1 MVLTMTE
8 LNQHKLRQLN
18 DWILTCPLCPN
29 HDKKVCQVSQH
40 GEEIVTLFSQM
51 ETLRRHNLEQIDTV
65 SLGFCGT
72 KS

>member
-29 HDKKVCQVSQH
+29 HDKKVCQVSQTRR
-40 GEEIVTLFSQM
+40 GNSDIVLSDGNVEKTQF
-51 ETLRRHNLEQIDTV
+51 
-65 SLGFCGT
+65 GT
-72 KS
+72 N